1 MKITIKYSK
10 TLNLSIP
17 AYSLVQKEGCSD
29 REFNSS
35 QSSGDVASEFSSTP
49 NTSVESTL
57 ESSPLKEPQ
66 PSTSMRDTR
75 VQSRGKDLSLLMKPG
90 QMCRIPSE
98 SLYFR
103 EMVKTKMTP
112 KQNPRKSN
120 LESKQEREKIPATL
134 LKKSG
139 PHIKY
144 TQRKLN
150 RLRNSVAT
158 TARAGN
164 ANNVLRI
171 GRIKRPHRYHP
182 GTVALRESR
191 RYQKSTELLICKLPF
206 SRVVCEIAQDFKT
219 DLQFQREAIRV
230 LQEAAEAYLVGL
242 FEDTNLCAIH
252 AKRITIMPKDTQLAC
267 RILVSEHEGYH

>member
-1 MKITIKYSK
+1 MKVAVKYSK

-17 AYSLVQKEGCSD
+17 AYSLIQKEGCSD

-35 QSSGDVASEFSSTP
+35 ESSGDVASEFSSTP
-49 NTSVESTL
+49 NTSVESTP

-66 PSTSMRDTR
+66 PSTSTGNTR

-90 QMCRIPSE
+90 QMYGTPSE

-112 KQNPRKSN
+112 KQNPRKSD

-144 TQRKLN
+144 TQRKPN
-150 RLRNSVAT
+150 CLRKSVAAT
-158 TARAGN
+158 SRAGN
-164 ANNVLRI
+164 AYNVPRT
-171 GRIKRPHRYHP
+171 GGIKRPYHYHP
-182 GTVALRESR
+182 GTVALREIR
-191 RYQKSTELLICKLPF
+191 RYQKSMELLIRKLPF
-206 SRVVCEIAQDFKT
+206 SNLVREIAQDFKT
-219 DLQFQREAIRV
+219 DLQFQREVIGA
-230 LQEAAEAYLVGL
+230 LQEASEAYLVSL
-242 FEDTNLCAIH
+242 FEDTNLCASH
-252 AKRITIMPKDTQLAC
+252 AKRVTIMPKDIQLAR
-267 RILVSEHEGYH
+267 RIRGE